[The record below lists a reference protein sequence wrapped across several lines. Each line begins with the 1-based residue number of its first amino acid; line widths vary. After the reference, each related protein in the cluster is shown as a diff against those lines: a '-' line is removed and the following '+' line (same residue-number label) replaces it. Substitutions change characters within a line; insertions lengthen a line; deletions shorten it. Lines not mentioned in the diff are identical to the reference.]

1 VPFPVDAQ
9 FDRGLGPGGMV
20 LAVDRADA
28 DVVGR
33 ADENWAS
40 RAVIGRDGGAVVG
53 RGSEGTEPWSC
64 RGSRL
69 EWLMASLQTLER
81 RIAALEARL
90 ADVEG
95 GYGDTLYKL
104 HRASVKADLRTARIL
119 ERLEIEDVADEDV
132 DQALDE
138 Q

>member
-1 VPFPVDAQ
+1 
-9 FDRGLGPGGMV
+9 
-20 LAVDRADA
+20 
-28 DVVGR
+28 
-33 ADENWAS
+33 
-40 RAVIGRDGGAVVG
+40 
-53 RGSEGTEPWSC
+53 
-64 RGSRL
+64 
-69 EWLMASLQTLER
+69 MASLQTLER

-104 HRASVKADLRTARIL
+104 HHASVKAELRTARIL
-119 ERLEIEDVADEDV
+119 ERLEIEDVSDEAI